1 MKQQLFAV
9 TPLLICVSM
18 ASQAS
23 DMALDITG
31 TNVFQLMNLKITS
44 LSKKQ
49 QSLNKAPAA
58 VYVLSHDEIER
69 LGVSRIADALRYV
82 PGVEVA
88 RIDASR
94 WAISMRG
101 FNGRA
106 ANKLLVMIDG
116 RSVYSPL
123 FSGVLWEE
131 KDILLADVERIEVIR
146 GPGGAIWG
154 ANAVNG
160 VINIITKTAKET
172 QGTLVDVSTGL
183 KQRQVTQIRHG
194 WKLNDDAYLRVYGKH
209 RQRQETNNEY
219 NNDDNQ
225 QNQFGFRL
233 DYNLSTDNLLTLQ
246 GDIYS
251 GNVGELDGQL
261 KPAGQEHSGGNFL
274 ANWQVT
280 DSKQGKHT
288 VTGYYDNTHLKVP
301 GLEDDRELLNLDYQ
315 FEQQWQQHAFVTGF
329 GIRFLSDDVYT
340 APLEYIQPR
349 YRDDQVVNA
358 FFQDDIAFLEDEL
371 HLIWGTKYEHND
383 YSGDEWQPS
392 VRFSYQLAQS
402 LLWGAWSKAVRVPT
416 RWETD
421 IRFGAFS
428 GERLKPENA
437 NVYELGWRKQWAD
450 TGSLDITVYQSD
462 YDDLLSIEANGYGN
476 QISGT
481 VKGIELSS
489 SIQVQQDW
497 SLRLNL
503 SHAAMAL
510 TAQQG
515 SLSVARAQNTEGQ
528 MPQNMAQII
537 SMWDINSQWNFNA
550 ALRYVDELKSNKVD
564 AYWSVDA
571 SVNWQASQQFSV
583 KLVARNLGDGP
594 HQEWDPYVPVEADVV
609 INLRWEL

>member
-1 MKQQLFAV
+1 MRQSLFAV
-9 TPLLICVSM
+9 TPLLLCVSM
-18 ASQAS
+18 AAQSRT
-23 DMALDITG
+23 MALDITG

-49 QSLNKAPAA
+49 QSLNKAAAA
-58 VYVLSHDEIER
+58 VYVLSNDEIER
-69 LGVSRIADALRYV
+69 LGVSNIADALRYV

-94 WAISMRG
+94 WAVSMRG

-131 KDILLADVERIEVIR
+131 KDVMLADVERIEVIR

-172 QGTLVDVSTGL
+172 QGTLVDVAVGL
-183 KQRQVTQIRHG
+183 EQRQTTQVRQG
-194 WKLNDDAYLRVYGKH
+194 WQLNDDAYLKVYGKH
-209 RQRQETNNEY
+209 RQHQATNNEF

-233 DYNLSTDNLLTLQ
+233 DYDFAAENTLSLQ

-251 GNVGELDGQL
+251 GDIGELGGQG
-261 KPAGQEHSGGNFL
+261 KPSGQEHSGGNL
-274 ANWQVT
+274 LVNWQIT
-280 DSKQGKHT
+280 DSNQAKHKLL
-288 VTGYYDNTHLKVP
+288 GYYDKTQLKVP
-301 GLEDDRELLNLDYQ
+301 GLEDNREILNLDYQ
-315 FEQQWQQHAFVTGF
+315 YDKQWQRHELITGF
-329 GIRFLSDDVYT
+329 GIRLLRDEVYT
-340 APLEYIQPR
+340 APIEYIQPSE
-349 YRDDQVVNA
+349 RDDKVVNA
-358 FFQDDIAFLEDEL
+358 FFQDDIAFLDNDL
-371 HLIWGTKYEHND
+371 HLIFGAKYERND

-392 VRFSYQLAQS
+392 VRFSYQLAES

-428 GERLKPENA
+428 GERLRPENV

-450 TGSLDITVYQSD
+450 TGSLDITIYQSD
-462 YDDLLSIEANGYGN
+462 YDDLLSVEANGYGN
-476 QISGT
+476 QVSGT

-489 SIQVQQDW
+489 SIQLQQDW

-503 SHAAMAL
+503 SHAAMDL
-510 TAQQG
+510 SAQQG
-515 SLSVARAQNTEGQ
+515 SLSVARAELTEGQ

-537 SMWDINSQWNFNA
+537 SMWDINPEWQFNT
-550 ALRYVDELKSNKVD
+550 ALRYVDELESNKVD
-564 AYWSVDA
+564 SYWSVDA
-571 SVNWQASQQFSV
+571 SLKWQASKHFS
-583 KLVARNLGDGP
+583 LRLAARNLGDGA
-594 HQEWDPYVPVEADVV
+594 HQEWNPNVPVEADVV
-609 INLRWEL
+609 INLKWEI